1 MGDVAV
7 TVTDDPQVFLTRT
20 LGLRAAE
27 PVRTNVM
34 GAVAT
39 GIRDEGT
46 SYDVLSFFV
55 VEDDGEVVGAAM
67 WTSPFKLVV
76 SPLADLHARAVGE
89 ACVRRAT
96 HVGVRPPGVV
106 GPEGAAQVAAEAF
119 GTPVR
124 LERRERLLVLHDY
137 LEPARVPGAAR
148 WATGDDTALV
158 TAWLHDFADEAG
170 TVVVAD
176 EDAVRA
182 RLPRTMLWEVDGE
195 PVSLA
200 GHAPLVETPAGHVA
214 RIGPVWTPS
223 ARRRHGWA
231 TAVTAALTEHL
242 MPLAG
247 TVMLYTDDAN
257 STSNHVY
264 ESLGYVHEHDV
275 VELAFEAVT
284 SG

>member
-7 TVTDDPQVFLTRT
+7 MVTDDPQVFLTRT
-20 LGLRAAE
+20 LALRAAQ

-39 GIRDEGT
+39 GVRDEGT
-46 SYDVLSFFV
+46 AYDALSFFV
-55 VEDDGEVVGAAM
+55 VEDGGEVVGAAM
-67 WTSPFKLVV
+67 WTAPFKLVV
-76 SPLADLHARAVGE
+76 SPLSDAYARAVGE
-89 ACVRRAT
+89 ACLRRAT
-96 HVGVRPPGVV
+96 QLGVRPPGVL
-106 GPEGAAQVAAEAF
+106 GPEGAAQVAAAAF
-119 GTPVR
+119 GVPVR

-137 LEPARVPGAAR
+137 LEPARAAGAAR
-148 WATGDDTALV
+148 WAGTEDIARV
-158 TAWLHDFADEAG
+158 TAWLHDFAAEAG

-176 EDAVRA
+176 EEAVRA
-182 RLPRTMLWEVDGE
+182 RLPRTLLWEVDGE

-214 RIGPVWTPS
+214 RIGPVWTPP
-223 ARRRHGWA
+223 ALRRHGWA

-242 MPLAG
+242 MPRAG

-264 ESLGYVHEHDV
+264 ESLGFVHEHDA
-275 VELAFEAVT
+275 VELALDVA
-284 SG
+284 